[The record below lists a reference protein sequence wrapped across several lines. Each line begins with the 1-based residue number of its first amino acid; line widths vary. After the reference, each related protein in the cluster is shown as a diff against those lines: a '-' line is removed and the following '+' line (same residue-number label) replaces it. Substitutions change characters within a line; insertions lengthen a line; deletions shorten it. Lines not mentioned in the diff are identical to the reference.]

1 MESIIKKSL
10 AEYISGRRKT
20 LTLVGD
26 PVFISVM
33 YEAANTSRKLLLAL
47 REGKIDE
54 VSNALE
60 QKRIAVS
67 RFERVTGQSW
77 GL

>member
-1 MESIIKKSL
+1 MEPIIKKSL
-10 AEYISGRRKT
+10 VEYISGRRKT

-26 PVFISVM
+26 PVFISVV

-47 REGKIDE
+47 REGRIDE
-54 VSNALE
+54 VSSALE

-67 RFERVTGQSW
+67 RFERVTGQNW

>member
-1 MESIIKKSL
+1 MEPIIKKSL
-10 AEYISGRRKT
+10 VEYISGRRKT

-54 VSNALE
+54 VASALE

-67 RFERVTGQSW
+67 RFERVTGQNW

>member
-1 MESIIKKSL
+1 MEPIVKKSL
-10 AEYISGRRKT
+10 VEYISGHRKI

-26 PVFISVM
+26 PLFISIV

-54 VSNALE
+54 VSRALE
-60 QKRIAVS
+60 QKREAVS
-67 RFERVTGQSW
+67 RFERVTGQNW

>member
-1 MESIIKKSL
+1 MEPIIKKSL
-10 AEYISGRRKT
+10 VEYISGRRKT

-33 YEAANTSRKLLLAL
+33 YEAANASRKLLLAL
-47 REGKIDE
+47 QEGKIDE
-54 VSNALE
+54 VSSALE
-60 QKRIAVS
+60 RKRIAVS
-67 RFERVTGQSW
+67 RYERVTGQNW

>member
-1 MESIIKKSL
+1 MEPIIKKSL
-10 AEYISGRRKT
+10 VEYISGRRKT
-20 LTLVGD
+20 LILVGD

-47 REGKIDE
+47 REGRIDE
-54 VSNALE
+54 VSSALE

-67 RFERVTGQSW
+67 RFERVTGQNW